1 MNKSIVKKTIAI
13 TLLLC
18 ALCNVSLFADE
29 AKVTVLTVEDAVAYA
44 LENSRTLQSAVI
56 DLEIKTR
63 AKNNAWNVFIPS
75 VQVTGTMSRSN
86 EVNGMMD
93 SIMTMINPYYTPTEK
108 NPWTAVGG
116 LSANLNLSLALID
129 GIRATKANYEAGLI
143 TWDKTLKE
151 TELNVRKMFYALLL
165 QQESLLLQ
173 TKSLA
178 NAQQRVKQAE
188 ANYKNGI
195 IPELSLL
202 QAQVSFENQK
212 PVVLKQAQS
221 LQQQLDLFA
230 FLIGLPSESIIQ
242 LEGKIQPTF
251 IEELNADELITKHME
266 YRLDLEA
273 LEKNIELLKISKAAS
288 EKQIYTPALALSYSF
303 QPVVSDIEKNWL
315 DNDNWSDNGSFSA
328 TLAWNLTN
336 MLPFSSARQK
346 VKDTKAQITQL
357 ELTFET
363 VRLNA
368 EMEIRKLV
376 DSLDQSKSAIEAS
389 KQSIALAQKSY
400 DLTVIAY
407 QNGTT
412 ELLDL
417 RDAENQLNQAKLGLA
432 SEQYNY
438 LSGLLD
444 LEYSLNTKLGDK

>member
-1 MNKSIVKKTIAI
+1 MNKSIVRKTIAF
-13 TLLLC
+13 TLLFC
-18 ALCNVSLFADE
+18 ALCNVSLFAE
-29 AKVTVLTVEDAVAYA
+29 AGAVTVLTVEDAVAYA
-44 LENSRTLQSAVI
+44 LDNSRTLQSAVI

-75 VQVTGTMSRSN
+75 VQATGTMSRSN
-86 EVNGMMD
+86 EVMY
-93 SIMTMINPYYTPTEK
+93 NPMPTEK
-108 NPWTAVGG
+108 DHWTAVGG
-116 LSANLNLSLALID
+116 VSANLNLSLALID
-129 GIRATKANYEAGLI
+129 GIRATKANYEAGLL
-143 TWDKTLKE
+143 TWDQTVKE

-188 ANYKNGI
+188 VNYRNGI

-202 QAQVSFENQK
+202 QTQVSFENQK

-221 LQQQLDLFA
+221 LQQQLDMFA
-230 FLIGLPSESIIQ
+230 FLIGLPSDSIIQ
-242 LEGKIQPTF
+242 LEGKIEPTF
-251 IEELNADELITKHME
+251 VEELKAEDLIAKHMQ
-266 YRLDLEA
+266 YRLDLGA
-273 LEKNIELLKISKAAS
+273 LEKNIELLNISKSAS

-303 QPVVSDIEKNWL
+303 QPVVTDIKENWF
-315 DNDNWSDNGSFSA
+315 DNDNWNDNGSFSV

-346 VKDTKAQITQL
+346 VTDTKAQITQL
-357 ELTFET
+357 ELTLGT
-363 VRLNA
+363 LQLNA

-376 DSLDQSKSAIEAS
+376 DSLNQSKSAIEAS
-389 KQSIALAQKSY
+389 RQSITLAQKSY

-444 LEYSLNTKLGDK
+444 LEYSLNTKLGEK

>member
-1 MNKSIVKKTIAI
+1 MRKTIAF
-13 TLLLC
+13 TLLFC
-18 ALCNVSLFADE
+18 ALCNVSLFAD
-29 AKVTVLTVEDAVAYA
+29 AGGVTVLTVEDAVAYA
-44 LENSRTLQSAVI
+44 LDNSRTLQSAVI

-75 VQVTGTMSRSN
+75 VQATGTMSRSN
-86 EVNGMMD
+86 EVSGMMD
-93 SIMTMINPYYTPTEK
+93 SIMKIMNPAYTPADPTEK
-108 NPWTAVGG
+108 DHWTAVGG
-116 LSANLNLSLALID
+116 VSANLNLSLALID
-129 GIRATKANYEAGLI
+129 GIRATKANYEAGLL
-143 TWDKTLKE
+143 TWDQTVKE

-178 NAQQRVKQAE
+178 NAQQRVRQAE
-188 ANYKNGI
+188 VNYRNGI

-202 QAQVSFENQK
+202 QTQVSFENQK

-221 LQQQLDLFA
+221 LQQQLDMFA
-230 FLIGLPSESIIQ
+230 FLIGLPSDSIIQ
-242 LEGKIQPTF
+242 LEGKIEPTF
-251 IEELNADELITKHME
+251 VEELKAEDLIAKHMQ
-266 YRLDLEA
+266 YRLDLGA
-273 LEKNIELLKISKAAS
+273 LEKNIELLNISKSAS

-303 QPVVSDIEKNWL
+303 QPVVTDIKENWF
-315 DNDNWSDNGSFSA
+315 DNDNWNDNGSFSV

-346 VKDTKAQITQL
+346 VTDTKAQITQL
-357 ELTFET
+357 ELTLGT
-363 VRLNA
+363 LQLNA

-376 DSLDQSKSAIEAS
+376 DSLNQSKSAIEAS
-389 KQSIALAQKSY
+389 RQSITLAQKSY

-444 LEYSLNTKLGDK
+444 LEYSLNTKLGEK